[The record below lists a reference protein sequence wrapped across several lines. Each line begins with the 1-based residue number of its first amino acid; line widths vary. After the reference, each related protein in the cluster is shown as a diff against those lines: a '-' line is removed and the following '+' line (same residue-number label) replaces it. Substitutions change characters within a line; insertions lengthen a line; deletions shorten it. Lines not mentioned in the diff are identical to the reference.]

1 MSSGDFDQKP
11 GQPGWPGPGDP
22 GRQYGQ
28 AGQYGQTGPPGAYGA
43 GPGGQSGWQG
53 GPYPYGSP
61 GANWAVGPRRTNS
74 LAIAALCCGIAQVIA
89 GPFSGIPAIVL
100 GAMSLKQIRQ
110 TGEDGHGMAVTGIAL
125 GIVGTILAVI
135 LIVIFVAIWAKVST
149 QPGY

>member
-22 GRQYGQ
+22 GQYGQ
-28 AGQYGQTGPPGAYGA
+28 P
-43 GPGGQSGWQG
+43 GWQG

-100 GAMSLKQIRQ
+100 GAISLKQIRE

-125 GIVGTILAVI
+125 GIVGTMLAVI
-135 LIVIFVAIWAKVST
+135 GIVLFIAIWAKVSS